1 MARKRINL
9 LDEESLETPKNENEE
24 TSTNENPEVS
34 SVIMDEPVTTEEVN
48 EHIEETKKAEEVINL
63 KIGDRVRIKE
73 GIGNDMLGRRIH
85 NGIRNYLY
93 KIINIRNDGYCT
105 ITCLTHTFTLKLSQL
120 EKIK

>member
-34 SVIMDEPVTTEEVN
+34 SVIMDEPVTTEE
-48 EHIEETKKAEEVINL
+48 ETKKAEDVINL

-93 KIINIRNDGYCT
+93 KITNIRNDGYCT